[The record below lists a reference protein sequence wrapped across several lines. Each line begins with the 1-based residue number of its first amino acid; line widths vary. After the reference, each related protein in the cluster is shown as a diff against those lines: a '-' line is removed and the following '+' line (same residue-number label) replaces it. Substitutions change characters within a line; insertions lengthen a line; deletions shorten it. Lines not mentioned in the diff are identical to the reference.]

1 VFQGE
6 YVLTH
11 SKYPIGAAVMAD
23 GVDFGYVGCIYY
35 FAPSLGSLCEKINVG
50 LPWGD
55 TLPNWVKESPPMRF
69 GQDPR
74 TTAPC
79 RPSLPRWRM
88 GDLCRAAMDEEARGP
103 CEFLSR
109 G

>member
-1 VFQGE
+1 VEAAIDELDHRGLIDRNRVGSAFQPHGVSGK

-50 LPWGD
+50 LRG
-55 TLPNWVKESPPMRF
+55 
-69 GQDPR
+69 
-74 TTAPC
+74 AI
-79 RPSLPRWRM
+79 
-88 GDLCRAAMDEEARGP
+88 LCQTG
-103 CEFLSR
+103 
-109 G
+109 